1 MTDKLR
7 MRNSLSQA
15 ATATLVWGLVLF
27 PATLALPTAS
37 AQTFKTLY
45 SFTGGADG
53 GGPWG
58 TPLLNAGTIYQTAFY
73 GGSPAA
79 NNAGTIFEFFT
90 STNDGMTLYDF
101 AGEPNDGSAPMGGL
115 ITDGFGDFFGTTTQG
130 GFSLRGTIYEVSGGY
145 EFPLYSFTGPDGEDP
160 EGSLTID
167 AYGDLYGT
175 TSNGGAND
183 SGTVFAF
190 SGGGTLVQLYSFG
203 NYKNDGIGPAS
214 SLVLLKGIL
223 YGVTTEGGL
232 YGQGTIFGINPKT
245 KTETILYNFRGGSNG
260 GTPVG
265 GLASDGKGNLYGTA
279 SAGGSANGTAG
290 NGVVFM
296 INFKSLQYTLLHTF
310 AGPDGSQPLAGLI
323 TDGKGNFYGTTYAG
337 GAKGYGTVF
346 ELNSAGVLTTLYSFT
361 NATDGSYPYAGVT
374 LDSAGSVYGAAT
386 RGGQYNWGT
395 MFEITP

>member
-1 MTDKLR
+1 M
-7 MRNSLSQA
+7 A
-15 ATATLVWGLVLF
+15 V
-27 PATLALPTAS
+27 PTAS

-45 SFTGGADG
+45 SYTGGADG

-58 TPLLNAGTIYQTAFY
+58 TPLLNEGILYQTAFY

-90 STNDGMTLYDF
+90 STNDGTTLYDF
-101 AGEPNDGSAPMGGL
+101 AGQPNDGSAPMGGL
-115 ITDGFGDFFGTTTQG
+115 ITDGFGDFFGTTSQG
-130 GFSLRGTIYEVSGGY
+130 GFNLRGTVYEVSGGY
-145 EFPLYSFTGPDGEDP
+145 EFPLYSFTGPDGETP

-175 TSNGGAND
+175 TSNGGANA
-183 SGTVFAF
+183 SGTVFAL
-190 SGGGTLVQLYSFG
+190 SGGSTFVKLYSFG

-214 SLVLLKGIL
+214 SLVLLKGVL
-223 YGVTTEGGL
+223 YGVTTEGGQ
-232 YGQGTIFGINPKT
+232 YGQGTVFGINPKT

-265 GLASDGKGNLYGTA
+265 GLVSDGKGNLYGTA

-290 NGVVFM
+290 NGVVFT

-310 AGPDGSQPLAGLI
+310 TGPDGSQPLAGLT

-361 NATDGSYPYAGVT
+361 NGTDGSYPYAGVT
-374 LDSAGSVYGAAT
+374 VDSAGNIYGAAT

-395 MFEITP
+395 LFEITP